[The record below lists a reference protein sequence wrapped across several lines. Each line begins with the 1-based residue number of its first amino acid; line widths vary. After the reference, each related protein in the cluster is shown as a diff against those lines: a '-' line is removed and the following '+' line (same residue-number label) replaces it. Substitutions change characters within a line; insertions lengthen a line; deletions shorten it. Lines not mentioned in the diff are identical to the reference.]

1 MRNAHLAEWVL
12 SLVTSPERA
21 VSTVCDLLEE
31 AETRGAL
38 WFWASVGWTGWSL
51 AWRDLASSP
60 LRMAG
65 LAILGYSVQLVLF
78 ILSVLLFTVATSI
91 VLFAS
96 FQIGLLDPQNPPAWL
111 GLTSGYPPAGALGLG
126 ATAFGVAAVL
136 AAEFQVGRLLA
147 RRSPGKEL
155 APCVAMTILG
165 ALVALVLEVVWSGFG
180 FAHAIFSTAWY
191 QILFLPFQLPLFA
204 GAVRMRNRRAAG

>member
-1 MRNAHLAEWVL
+1 MRNTHLAEWVL
-12 SLVTSPERA
+12 SLVTSRERA
-21 VSTVCDLLEE
+21 VSTVGDLLEE

-38 WFWASVGWTGWSL
+38 WFWASVGWTAWSL

-65 LAILGYSVQLVLF
+65 LAILGYSVQFVLF

-91 VLFAS
+91 MLFAS
-96 FQIGLLDPQNPPAWL
+96 FQIGFDPQNPPAWL

-180 FAHAIFSTAWY
+180 FAHAIFSTAWC